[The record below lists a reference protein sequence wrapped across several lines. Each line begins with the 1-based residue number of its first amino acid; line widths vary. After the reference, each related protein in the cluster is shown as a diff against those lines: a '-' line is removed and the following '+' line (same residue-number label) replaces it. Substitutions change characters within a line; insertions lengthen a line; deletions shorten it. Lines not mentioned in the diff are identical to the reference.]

1 MLIRLSS
8 LLLVA
13 VLTGCSMMGPVGDIA
28 EALTGGGAGRDD
40 NSINTEVDVPVQ
52 TGDGEQ
58 RNDTV
63 EVGTQGDRI
72 TNAVADTIVNNE
84 QIPLEY
90 ILLLLI
96 LAGWAIPSPSEMAK
110 GTLNFLKG
118 LFTLHK

>member
-1 MLIRLSS
+1 MRTLLGS
-8 LLLVA
+8 LLLVL
-13 VLTGCSMMGPVGDIA
+13 LTGCSMMGPVGDLA
-28 EALTGGGAGRDD
+28 SALGGGGAGRDD
-40 NSINTEVDVPVQ
+40 NSINTEVDLPIQ

-96 LAGWAIPSPSEMAK
+96 LAGWAIPSPSEMAR
-110 GTLNFLKG
+110 GLLNFLKA